1 MTTDENVNYNARI
14 TVEGGIKVLYK
25 GVWVSEIRF
34 EQDEISLGVMDP
46 EHDIYPDIN
55 LRQYRLDG
63 GDPYISRQHARF
75 IHEEGKYFVEDI
87 CNNNSTSIQEKVKV
101 INNETI
107 ELHHG
112 DRIFLSE
119 SLVFR
124 FELVP
129 DNITEE
135 PDTPESEDEKQSAE
149 YYLEVESQTP
159 LYFKQRNAFTH
170 ILDLNPQ
177 EWSKTE
183 DTPALSVGRRSTE
196 EGIYPDIDLWKFY
209 FNEKDE
215 YIARKHACITFEDG
229 NFSFQDVSGK
239 GSTWINIKDDDHRL
253 LKSESGKEKKQL
265 NVGDKLI
272 ISDSVVFIFKK
283 YAENDSSED
292 S

>member
-14 TVEGGIKVLYK
+14 IVEGGIKVLYK
-25 GVWVSEIRF
+25 GVWVSEVRF
-34 EQDEISLGVMDP
+34 DQDEISLGVMDP

-63 GDPYISRQHARF
+63 GDPYISRRHAKF
-75 IHEEGKYFVEDI
+75 IHEDGKYFVQDI

-101 INNETI
+101 INNETV

-129 DNITEE
+129 DNVTEE
-135 PDTPESEDEKQSAE
+135 PDDVVENEEEKQNTE

-159 LYFKQRNAFTH
+159 LYFKARNAFTH

-177 EWSKTE
+177 EWEKDDKDIPTV
-183 DTPALSVGRRSTE
+183 SVGRRSTE
-196 EGIYPDIDLWKFY
+196 ENIYPDIDLWKFY

-215 YIARKHACITFEDG
+215 YIARKHARLTFEDDK
-229 NFSFQDVSGK
+229 FHFYDVSGK
-239 GSTWINIKDDDHRL
+239 GSTWLNVKDDEHRL
-253 LKSESGKEKKQL
+253 LKSESGKEKKELQ
-265 NVGDKLI
+265 VGDKLI

-283 YAENDSSED
+283 YGENNDS
-292 S
+292 

>member
-14 TVEGGIKVLYK
+14 IVEGGIKVLYK

-34 EQDEISLGVMDP
+34 DQDEISLGVMDP

-63 GDPYISRQHARF
+63 GDPYISRRHAKF
-75 IHEEGKYFVEDI
+75 IHEDGKYFVQDI

-101 INNETI
+101 INNETV

-129 DNITEE
+129 DNVTEE
-135 PDTPESEDEKQSAE
+135 PDVVENEEEKQNTE

-159 LYFKQRNAFTH
+159 LYFKARNAFTH

-177 EWSKTE
+177 EWKRNDE
-183 DTPALSVGRRSTE
+183 DVPVISVGRRSTE
-196 EGIYPDIDLWKFY
+196 ENIYPDIDLWKFY

-215 YIARKHACITFEDG
+215 YIARKHARITFEDDK
-229 NFSFQDVSGK
+229 FYFCDVSGK
-239 GSTWINIKDDDHRL
+239 GSTWLNVKDDDHRL
-253 LKSESGKEKKQL
+253 LKSESGKEKKELQ
-265 NVGDKLI
+265 VGDKLI
-272 ISDSVVFIFKK
+272 ISDSVVFVFKK
-283 YAENDSSED
+283 YGENED